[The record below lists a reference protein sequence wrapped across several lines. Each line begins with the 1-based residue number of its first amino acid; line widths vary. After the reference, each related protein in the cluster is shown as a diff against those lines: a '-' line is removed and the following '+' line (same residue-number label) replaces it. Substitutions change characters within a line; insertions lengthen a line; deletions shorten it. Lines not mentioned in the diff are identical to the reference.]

1 MKLRYRITA
10 LVIAMAVVLLCGIEF
25 YAHSVNQMI
34 YRENASHLQESYV
47 QISKTLTL
55 FIQRNWN
62 VLSEWSREVA
72 AVETEQEMD
81 TVWQNLTDGKK
92 DWLYSDLDRKSVV

>member
-1 MKLRYRITA
+1 MKLQYRITA
-10 LVIAMAVVLLCGIEF
+10 LAIAMAVVLLCGIEF

-81 TVWQNLTDGKK
+81 TV
-92 DWLYSDLDRKSVV
+92 

>member
-10 LVIAMAVVLLCGIEF
+10 LVIAMAVVLLYGIEF
-25 YAHSVNQMI
+25 YAHRVNQMI

-55 FIQRNWN
+55 FIQRQ
-62 VLSEWSREVA
+62 VYIRIL
-72 AVETEQEMD
+72 
-81 TVWQNLTDGKK
+81 LTAFPK
-92 DWLYSDLDRKSVV
+92 DMLC